1 MKITK
6 IHKYITPF
14 GVVEFFPRP
23 DMPEKA
29 YRVVIDNQAIWWL
42 VGNDVRPDRNMA
54 RFYARM
60 KAARDEGRDEHYYVD
75 RNIDPPLTSRTV
87 QDKPYERVGNT
98 HPDTIF
104 PAGKILN

>member
-1 MKITK
+1 MKI
-6 IHKYITPF
+6 IQVHKYITPF
-14 GVVEFFPRP
+14 GVIEFFPRP

-29 YRVVIDNQAIWWL
+29 YRVVIDHQAIWWL
-42 VGNDVRPDRNMA
+42 VGKNVKPDKKMA

-60 KAARDEGRDEHYYVD
+60 KAAIDEGRDEHYYVD
-75 RNIDPPLTSRTV
+75 RNIDPPLPGRGV
-87 QDKPYERVGNT
+87 QDKPHECVGNT

>member
-1 MKITK
+1 MKI
-6 IHKYITPF
+6 IQVHKYITPY

-29 YRVVIDNQAIWWL
+29 YRVVIDNQAMQWL
-42 VGNDVRPDRNMA
+42 VGNSVRPDKKMA

-75 RNIDPPLTSRTV
+75 RNIDPPLPGRTV
-87 QDKPYERVGNT
+87 QANPSRRISNA
-98 HPDTIF
+98 HPGAIL

>member
-1 MKITK
+1 MKI
-6 IHKYITPF
+6 IQVRKYITPF

-29 YRVVIDNQAIWWL
+29 YRVVIDNQAMWWL
-42 VGNDVRPDRNMA
+42 IGNSVRPDKKMA

-75 RNIDPPLTSRTV
+75 QNIDPPLRRQNT
-87 QDKPYERVGNT
+87 QGKPFGRIGNT
-98 HPDTIF
+98 LPDTIF
-104 PAGKILN
+104 PAGKIIN